1 MAHPTDPDTSAPR
14 RRWGP
19 LVFAALL
26 ALAMLGYAWSVMG
39 IARGLTDWLLILPV
53 ALIGAVAALWAGVAD
68 MKPLT
73 GLAKTVERTWGED
86 TKPILL
92 LVLTGAYACA
102 APFAGFDVGT
112 AVFILLA
119 LLLQGERSWWKL
131 ALASLA
137 GAALMT
143 WIFTDLLSVRL
154 PTLLF

>member
-1 MAHPTDPDTSAPR
+1 MVHPTDPDTSAPR
-14 RRWGP
+14 RHWGP
-19 LVFAALL
+19 LAFAALL
-26 ALAMLGYAWSVMG
+26 ALAMLVYAWSVMG

-53 ALIGAVAALWAGVAD
+53 ALIGAAAFLWAGVAD

-73 GLAKTVERTWGED
+73 GLTKVVERTWGED
-86 TKPILL
+86 VKPILL
-92 LVLTGAYACA
+92 LVLTGAYTCA
-102 APFAGFDVGT
+102 APYAGFDVGT

-154 PTLLF
+154 PTLFF